1 MKTRRHTRQMKSG
14 KSELP
19 LILTFVRERGGVRA
33 SVQERAGIL
42 RGGDPYF

>member
-1 MKTRRHTRQMKSG
+1 MTARRHTMNLAGGLR
-14 KSELP
+14 
-19 LILTFVRERGGVRA
+19 LIPTFVRERDGVRA